1 MNSFFSRIFPL
12 KPWLSAALSGVLLA
26 LSYPKPGLS
35 ILAWVAFLPLF
46 YATRGQSFKRS
57 FQLGWLAGFAAYCGI
72 FYWLNIVMTTYG
84 KLPLVLSIC
93 LTLLMASYLALYPAL
108 ALACSRYA
116 EEMAI
121 PQVIAFPFLWV
132 ALEYIRAYLLT
143 GFPWALL
150 GYTQYRTLP
159 IIQIAD
165 LTGVYGVSFLILVV
179 NVFLYQL
186 WRWVRGKDGAQYP
199 FLSTAA
205 ALPLLV
211 LVIWYGFV
219 SLNREATGREIKV
232 ALAQGNIPQDIK
244 WDPAFQEETVAIYER
259 LTRRTKGT
267 TFDLI
272 VWPESSLPF
281 FFQKELTYSARVSAL
296 ARETGASLVVSSPA
310 LELSNGRE
318 LLLNSAFMIAPDG
331 STVGRADK
339 VHLVPFGEYVP
350 LAKLLPFV
358 KKMVQGIGDFS
369 PGTDILPLQAPACKA
384 GILICFEGIF
394 PEISREYVVKGA
406 DLLINI
412 TNDAW
417 FGDSSAPY
425 QHLSMTVFR
434 AVENRVP
441 LVRSANTGVTAVIDS
456 RGHIRG
462 MTELFREALLTGTV
476 KLGSERS
483 FYTAR
488 GDLFAWFCLLSSLA
502 VLFFAL
508 LHAKRNRGSN
518 VASPA
523 EPPDIDQTAA

>member
-1 MNSFFSRIFPL
+1 MNSFLSRIFPL
-12 KPWLSAALSGVLLA
+12 KPWLSAAVSGVLLA
-26 LSYPKPGLS
+26 LSFPKPGLS

-46 YATRGQSFKRS
+46 YAVRENNFKRS
-57 FQLGWLAGFAAYCGI
+57 FQLGWLAGFIAYGGI

-84 KLPLVLSIC
+84 KLPLVISIC
-93 LTLLMASYLALYPAL
+93 LTFFMAAYLALYPAL
-108 ALACSRYA
+108 ALSFSRYA
-116 EEMAI
+116 EDYNV
-121 PQVIAFPFLWV
+121 PQVIAFPFMWV
-132 ALEYIRAYLLT
+132 SLEYVRAYLLT

-179 NVFLYQL
+179 NVFLFQL
-186 WRWVRGKDGAQYP
+186 WRWIRGKDCALYP
-199 FLSTAA
+199 FLSTAV

-211 LVIWYGFV
+211 LAIWYGFV
-219 SLNREATGREIKV
+219 SLNKEAGGREIKV

-244 WDPAFQEETVAIYER
+244 WNPAFQEDTVAIYER
-259 LTRRTKGT
+259 LTRRTKGAAI
-267 TFDLI
+267 DLI

-281 FFQKELTYSARVSAL
+281 FFQKEVLYSARVSAL
-296 ARETGASLVVSSPA
+296 AREIGASLVVSSPA
-310 LELSNGRE
+310 LEQSNGHE

-358 KKMVQGIGDFS
+358 KKMVEGIGDFS
-369 PGTDILPLQAPACKA
+369 PGSDIIPLQATTCKA

-394 PEISREYVVKGA
+394 PAISREYVARGA
-406 DLLINI
+406 DILVNI

-441 LVRSANTGVTAVIDS
+441 LIRSANTGVTAIIDS

-462 MTELFREALLTGTV
+462 MTSLFREALLTGSV
-476 KLGSERS
+476 KVGSEKS
-483 FYTAR
+483 FYTER
-488 GDLFAWFCLLSSLA
+488 GDIFAWCCLLATMA
-502 VLFFAL
+502 VLLFTTL
-508 LHAKRNRGSN
+508 LAKRSCSSEAVSPEESPGNKQT
-518 VASPA
+518 VA
-523 EPPDIDQTAA
+523 

>member
-1 MNSFFSRIFPL
+1 VNAYFSRIFPL
-12 KPWLSAALSGVLLA
+12 KPWLSAAVSGLLLA
-26 LSYPKPGLS
+26 LSFPKPGLS
-35 ILAWVAFLPLF
+35 IFAWIAFLPLF
-46 YATRGQSFKRS
+46 YSVRGKTFKRS
-57 FQLGWLAGFAAYCGI
+57 FQLGWLTGFTAYCGI

-84 KLPLVLSIC
+84 KLPLIISIC
-93 LTLLMASYLALYPAL
+93 LTLLMAAYLALYPAL
-108 ALACSRYA
+108 ALACSRSA
-116 EEMAI
+116 ENGSV
-121 PQVIAFPFLWV
+121 PQVIAFPILWV
-132 ALEYIRAYLLT
+132 SLEYVRAYLLS

-179 NVFLYQL
+179 NVFLFQL
-186 WRWVRGKDGAQYP
+186 WRWVRGKDGALYP
-199 FLSTAA
+199 FLSTAV

-211 LVIWYGFV
+211 LSIWYGFV
-219 SLNREATGREIKV
+219 SLNKEAVGREIKV

-244 WDPAFQEETVAIYER
+244 WNPAFQEDTVAIYER
-259 LTRRTKGT
+259 LSRRTKGT
-267 TFDLI
+267 AVDLI

-281 FFQKELTYSARVSAL
+281 FFQKELIYSARVSSL

-310 LELSNGRE
+310 LEQSNGRE

-358 KKMVQGIGDFS
+358 KKMVEGIGDFS
-369 PGTDILPLQAPACKA
+369 PGSGIVPLQATTCKA

-406 DLLINI
+406 DLLVNI

-462 MTELFREALLTGTV
+462 MTELFREALLTGSV
-476 KLGSERS
+476 RVGSERS
-483 FYTAR
+483 FYTER
-488 GDLFAWFCLLSSLA
+488 GDIFAWICLLTSLA
-502 VLFFAL
+502 VLISAA
-508 LHAKRNRGSN
+508 LHAKRSGGKDTG
-518 VASPA
+518 SPA
-523 EPPDIDQTAA
+523 ESPDKNQISA